1 MQLIFCG
8 DCQEYESHPIGP
20 YHAWFYKGGHADHN
34 QGTCYDIVTAPVKT
48 KRPLTSEQ
56 AVWLN
61 TVLSNML

>member
-34 QGTCYDIVTAPVKT
+34 QGTCYDIATAPVKT
-48 KRPLTSEQ
+48 K
-56 AVWLN
+56 
-61 TVLSNML
+61 